1 MMGCD
6 VDVQPNSIDLDAMR
20 KMIHTPKDGVLLPQ
34 DTKYYIANLRQNEF
48 LRKFINDYDS
58 NLQPQID
65 KQIKPN
71 LQKPLKGF
79 LLSHSP
85 IRQAR
90 KNLTIMEKQEKRMG
104 SLMKVSPVKV

>member
-6 VDVQPNSIDLDAMR
+6 VDVQPNAIDLDAMR

-85 IRQAR
+85 IR
-90 KNLTIMEKQEKRMG
+90 
-104 SLMKVSPVKV
+104 